1 MVIDLTGYFGSWP
14 YWKTPIQESDE
25 LLELMDEHGIDRL
38 ALCSTRG
45 IFDDWRA
52 GNEEILELASAQPR
66 RFIPF
71 VTFGSTSGD
80 RFWEP
85 LASQGMIDLLQ
96 QYQEKGVRGWRLFPQ
111 HQGFELNEDYYME
124 PVLAEAAR
132 LGMVLMAHVRTI
144 QNWGMPTY
152 PVAEICRLAERYP
165 QTKVVICGV
174 NYEWREVMSGM
185 KKHPNL
191 MLETSGLQLMGQVAF
206 LTETVGAERLFFG
219 SGMALQYPQCGLVKV
234 TRAKIS
240 ETERGAI
247 LSGNT
252 QKLLAL

>member
-71 VTFGSTSGD
+71 VTFGPTSGD

-85 LASQGMIDLLQ
+85 LASQKMIDLLQ
-96 QYQEKGVRGWRLFPQ
+96 QYQEKGVRGLRLFPQ

-124 PVLAEAAR
+124 PVLAEAAPSGNGSYGPR
-132 LGMVLMAHVRTI
+132 ADHPELGNA
-144 QNWGMPTY
+144 Q
-152 PVAEICRLAERYP
+152 
-165 QTKVVICGV
+165 
-174 NYEWREVMSGM
+174 
-185 KKHPNL
+185 
-191 MLETSGLQLMGQVAF
+191 
-206 LTETVGAERLFFG
+206 
-219 SGMALQYPQCGLVKV
+219 
-234 TRAKIS
+234 
-240 ETERGAI
+240 
-247 LSGNT
+247 LSGRRDFPPGR
-252 QKLLAL
+252 ALSPDQSSYLRSQL